1 MQSLRRNQLL
11 RRRDGKGR
19 GKKNPYQLTG
29 LTVHF
34 SRRSRIASDAA
45 TFSPGEVR
53 QREKG
58 GEVRGGEGRR
68 QERRREGRGERV
80 HHTSVC

>member
-1 MQSLRRNQLL
+1 M
-11 RRRDGKGR
+11 
-19 GKKNPYQLTG
+19 
-29 LTVHF
+29 HF

-58 GEVRGGEGRR
+58 GEVRGVEGRR
-68 QERRREGRGERV
+68 QEKRGGEIVYTARQFV
-80 HHTSVC
+80 EP